1 MVDELPRSSGGKV
14 AKGDDF
20 QGLANAVAAAA
31 GTDAGKAA
39 LLCQSLPS
47 AKEKYAM
54 KILLPALLALMTL
67 SACETME
74 GLGRDVEQTGETLTQ
89 ESQDAQAAM

>member
-1 MVDELPRSSGGKV
+1 
-14 AKGDDF
+14 
-20 QGLANAVAAAA
+20 
-31 GTDAGKAA
+31 
-39 LLCQSLPS
+39 
-47 AKEKYAM
+47 M

-89 ESQDAQAAM
+89 ESQDAQAGM